1 MYGGFVPSFSE
12 WGMTQEKPRD
22 STKSSKGKSILKLAH
37 DLVGKM
43 WDYLRREGARQ
54 YDSPIIS

>member
-1 MYGGFVPSFSE
+1 
-12 WGMTQEKPRD
+12 MTQEKPRD
-22 STKSSKGKSILKLAH
+22 RTKSSKGKSILKLAH
-37 DLVGKM
+37 DLVEKM